1 MINTSIQQS
10 IVKFFCDLGEI
21 NTSMTKAI
29 TGDNLA
35 RKQADSFFKDIDF
48 ISIVDTIKNIYMSD
62 GSMNT
67 LLDFERVLD
76 EADIYAY
83 KNWINGE
90 LVQGP
95 DVGRYT
101 CKCTFMWPYKL
112 MPDPRATLR
121 LATIGCNVRMMKSKI
136 EVPVAVTSYED
147 FQSGSRY
154 PKMQENKVWFMQIEI
169 PFELMDDIKEGSV
182 DIAEDTIDLS
192 EIEDAYDNDLE
203 QTKSEDDTGADDM
216 MAADDVTMDAPAD
229 SGAFQI

>member
-1 MINTSIQQS
+1 MINTCIQQS
-10 IVKFFCDLGEI
+10 FANIYCDPIEI

-35 RKQADSFFKDIDF
+35 RKQADSFFKNIDF
-48 ISIVDTIKNIYMSD
+48 ISIVDTVKNIYMSD

-76 EADIYAY
+76 EADVYAY
-83 KNWINGE
+83 RNWINGE

-95 DVGRYT
+95 DVGRYS

-121 LATIGCNVRMMKSKI
+121 LATIGCNVKMMKSKI

-154 PKMQENKVWFMQIEI
+154 PKMKENQVWFMQITI

-203 QTKSEDDTGADDM
+203 QTKTEDNTGNDMEAIDDIGSE
-216 MAADDVTMDAPAD
+216 APAD
-229 SGAFQI
+229 EGAFQI

>member
-1 MINTSIQQS
+1 MPLCDKYMHPSNSF
-10 IVKFFCDLGEI
+10 VKIFCNPVEI

-35 RKQADSFFKDIDF
+35 SAQANAFFKDIDF

-62 GSMNT
+62 GAMNT

-76 EADIYAY
+76 EADVYAFR
-83 KNWINGE
+83 NWINGE

-112 MPDPRATLR
+112 MPDPRASLR
-121 LATIGCNVRMMKSKI
+121 LSTIGCSVKMMKSKI

-154 PKMQENKVWFMQIEI
+154 PKMKENQVWFMQIDYT
-169 PFELMDDIKEGSV
+169 F
-182 DIAEDTIDLS
+182 
-192 EIEDAYDNDLE
+192 
-203 QTKSEDDTGADDM
+203 
-216 MAADDVTMDAPAD
+216 
-229 SGAFQI
+229 

>member
-1 MINTSIQQS
+1 
-10 IVKFFCDLGEI
+10 
-21 NTSMTKAI
+21 MTKAI

-35 RKQADSFFKDIDF
+35 SAQANAFFKDIDF
-48 ISIVDTIKNIYMSD
+48 ISIVDTIKNIYMTD
-62 GSMNT
+62 GAMNT

-83 KNWINGE
+83 RNWINGE

-112 MPDPRATLR
+112 MPDPRASLR
-121 LATIGCNVRMMKSKI
+121 LSTIGCGVKMMKSKI

-154 PKMQENKVWFMQIEI
+154 PKMKENQVWFMQITI

-192 EIEDAYDNDLE
+192 DIEDAYDNDLE
-203 QTKSEDDTGADDM
+203 QTKSEDDAGADDM
-216 MAADDVTMDAPAD
+216 MAADDMTMDAPAD

>member
-1 MINTSIQQS
+1 
-10 IVKFFCDLGEI
+10 
-21 NTSMTKAI
+21 MTKAT
-29 TGDNLA
+29 TGDALA
-35 RKQADSFFKDIDF
+35 SKQANTFFKDIDF
-48 ISIVDTIKNIYMSD
+48 VSIVDTIKNIYMSD

-83 KNWINGE
+83 RNWINGE

-95 DVGRYT
+95 DVGRYS

-121 LATIGCNVRMMKSKI
+121 LATIGCNVKMMKSKI

-154 PKMQENKVWFMQIEI
+154 PKMQENQVWFMQIEI

-203 QTKSEDDTGADDM
+203 QTKSEDDAGADDM
-216 MAADDVTMDAPAD
+216 RAADDITADTSTD

>member
-1 MINTSIQQS
+1 
-10 IVKFFCDLGEI
+10 
-21 NTSMTKAI
+21 MTKAI

-35 RKQADSFFKDIDF
+35 SAQANAFFKDINF

-62 GSMNT
+62 GAMNT

-76 EADIYAY
+76 EADVYAFR
-83 KNWINGE
+83 NWINGE

-95 DVGRYT
+95 DVGRYS

-112 MPDPRATLR
+112 MPDPRASLR
-121 LATIGCNVRMMKSKI
+121 LSTIGCNIKMMKSKI
-136 EVPVAVTSYED
+136 EVPVAVESYED

-154 PKMQENKVWFMQIEI
+154 PKMQENQIWFMQIEI

-182 DIAEDTIDLS
+182 DIAGDEIDLS

-203 QTKSEDDTGADDM
+203 QTKTEDDAGADDMTGADDITGGE
-216 MAADDVTMDAPAD
+216 ATGA
-229 SGAFQI
+229 GAFQI

>member
-1 MINTSIQQS
+1 
-10 IVKFFCDLGEI
+10 
-21 NTSMTKAI
+21 MTKAI

-35 RKQADSFFKDIDF
+35 SAQANAFFKDINF

-62 GSMNT
+62 GAMNT

-76 EADIYAY
+76 EADVYAFR
-83 KNWINGE
+83 NWINGE

-95 DVGRYT
+95 DVGRYS

-112 MPDPRATLR
+112 MPDPRASLR
-121 LATIGCNVRMMKSKI
+121 LSTIGCNIKMMKSKI
-136 EVPVAVTSYED
+136 EVPVAVESYED

-154 PKMQENKVWFMQIEI
+154 PKMQENQIWFMQIEI

-182 DIAEDTIDLS
+182 DIAGDEIDLS

-203 QTKSEDDTGADDM
+203 QTKTENDAGADDMTGADDITGGE
-216 MAADDVTMDAPAD
+216 ATGA
-229 SGAFQI
+229 GAFQI

>member
-1 MINTSIQQS
+1 
-10 IVKFFCDLGEI
+10 
-21 NTSMTKAI
+21 MTKAI

-35 RKQADSFFKDIDF
+35 SAQANAFFKDINF

-62 GSMNT
+62 GAMNT

-76 EADIYAY
+76 EADVYAFR
-83 KNWINGE
+83 NWINGE

-95 DVGRYT
+95 DVGRYS

-112 MPDPRATLR
+112 MPDPRASLR
-121 LATIGCNVRMMKSKI
+121 LSTIGCNIKMMKSKI
-136 EVPVAVTSYED
+136 EVPVAVESYEN

-154 PKMQENKVWFMQIEI
+154 PKMQENQIWFMQIEI

-182 DIAEDTIDLS
+182 DIAGDEIDLS

-203 QTKSEDDTGADDM
+203 QTKTEDDAGADDMTGADDITGGQ
-216 MAADDVTMDAPAD
+216 ATDA
-229 SGAFQI
+229 GAFQI

>member
-101 CKCTFMWPYKL
+101 CKCSFMWPYKL

-121 LATIGCNVRMMKSKI
+121 LATIGCNVKMMKSKI

-154 PKMQENKVWFMQIEI
+154 PKMQENQVWFMQIEI

-203 QTKSEDDTGADDM
+203 QTKSEDDAGADDM

>member
-35 RKQADSFFKDIDF
+35 REQADSFFKDIDF

-101 CKCTFMWPYKL
+101 CKCSFMWPYKL

-121 LATIGCNVRMMKSKI
+121 LATIGCNVKMMKSKI

-154 PKMQENKVWFMQIEI
+154 PKMQENQVWFMQIEI

-203 QTKSEDDTGADDM
+203 QTKSEDDAGADDM
-216 MAADDVTMDAPAD
+216 MAADDMTMDAPAD

>member
-1 MINTSIQQS
+1 MTN
-10 IVKFFCDLGEI
+10 KFTDA
-21 NTSMTKAI
+21 T
-29 TGDNLA
+29 
-35 RKQADSFFKDIDF
+35 QANSFFKDINF
-48 ISIVDTIKNIYMSD
+48 TSIVDTIKNIYMSD

-76 EADIYAY
+76 DADIYAFR
-83 KNWINGE
+83 NWINGE

-95 DVGRYT
+95 VIGRYN
-101 CKCTFMWPYKL
+101 CSCCFMWPYKL
-112 MPDPRATLR
+112 MPDPKAVLR
-121 LATIGCNVRMMKSKI
+121 LTAIGCDVKMMKGQL
-136 EVPVAVTSYED
+136 EVPIAVTSYED

-203 QTKSEDDTGADDM
+203 QTKSDDDAGADDM
-216 MAADDVTMDAPAD
+216 MAADDVTAGAPND
-229 SGAFQI
+229 GGAFQI